1 MYGKLIDGEIE
12 YKNFKNDEDAFA
24 EGYKMISNM
33 IPEHNPISER
43 TEIIGYE
50 EEQYTIYA
58 IHKVIPNTLDEV
70 KKIKIERSKIL
81 LAEFI
86 ESHPITSNCKYED
99 GRVYTITSEKQQQ
112 LASKLLMATMYSQLN
127 IPYDLTWNSR
137 GNECEPYTFEQL
149 FTLSGQIDSVV
160 TKLVG
165 KQQELECE
173 INRCESIEEVIAI
186 EIKYEVDY

>member
-50 EEQYTIYA
+50 EEQYTIYV
-58 IHKVIPNTLDEV
+58 IHKVIPQTLDEV
-70 KKIKIERSKIL
+70 KMTKIEKSKIL

-86 ESHPITSNCKYED
+86 ESHPITSNCKYEE

-149 FTLSGQIDSVV
+149 FALSGQIDSVV
-160 TKLVG
+160 TKLVK

-173 INRCESIEEVIAI
+173 INRCESVEEVIAI

>member
-50 EEQYTIYA
+50 E
-58 IHKVIPNTLDEV
+58 
-70 KKIKIERSKIL
+70 
-81 LAEFI
+81 
-86 ESHPITSNCKYED
+86 

-149 FTLSGQIDSVV
+149 FALSGQIDSVV